1 VTGSALH
8 FKQTYDVIIV
18 GFGPA
23 GAVAACL
30 LGLQGIST
38 LVVEKRHTIYAK
50 PRAVSIDHEVARIL
64 QNIGIGEELKA
75 HVAPFTASEYFG
87 VDGQLIK
94 RLDMLPPPF
103 PMGWTPS
110 MVFMQPALEALV
122 RRRANEM
129 ATVDIRLGVE
139 LREIAQD
146 DEFVSAQLGDDAGGS
161 FTVQARFLVGC
172 DGASSTVRLCSG
184 IPLDDLGFDQPWLVV
199 DVLANATGLAKLPQV
214 SAQYCQP
221 ARPTTY
227 IVCTGNHRRWELM
240 LLPGE
245 DPRRMEMPA
254 EVWRLLA
261 RWIDPADAE
270 LWRIASYRFHALVA
284 SEWRRGRIFVA
295 GDAAH
300 QQPPFLGQGMCQG
313 VRDVANLVWKLER
326 VLRNQSDA
334 RLLDS
339 YGAERSAHVRQ
350 LHSVIIGIG
359 GIVAERDEA
368 AARSRDAV
376 LLAQAGGTVRSVPR
390 QQLQP
395 ALSAGC
401 ISPQGNAGRG
411 TLFPQPMV
419 AGSAGPKLLDEFT
432 GARMRVVLS
441 REFPPL
447 TDAQY
452 KLVKRLGAIA
462 VRITDVAGPTNGRE
476 SIYCETESVTT
487 NWFGMFGCVAA
498 IVRPDHYVFG
508 TASDSDSLT
517 RELTDFALAV
527 CSP

>member
-1 VTGSALH
+1 VTGSKLH
-8 FKQTYDVIIV
+8 FKQAYDVIIV

-38 LVVEKRHTIYAK
+38 LVVDKGRTIYDK

-110 MVFMQPALEALV
+110 MVFMQPALEALL
-122 RRRANEM
+122 RRRASEM
-129 ATVDIRLGVE
+129 AIVDIRLGVE
-139 LREIAQD
+139 LREVTQD
-146 DEFVSAQLGDDAGGS
+146 EEFVSVRLGDDVGGTS
-161 FTVQARFLVGC
+161 TVQASFLVGC

-184 IPLDDLGFDQPWLVV
+184 ILLDDLGFDQPWLVV

-245 DPRRMEMPA
+245 YPRRMEMPA
-254 EVWRLLA
+254 EVWRLLG

-270 LWRIASYRFHALVA
+270 LWRSASYRFHALVA
-284 SEWRRGRIFVA
+284 CEWRRGRIFLA

-313 VRDVANLVWKLER
+313 VRDVANLAWKLGR
-326 VLRNQSDA
+326 VVRSESHA
-334 RLLDS
+334 HFLDT
-339 YGAERSAHVRQ
+339 YGAERGAHVRQ

-368 AARSRDAV
+368 AARSRDAL

-401 ISPQGNAGRG
+401 ISPRTSAGRG

-419 AGSAGPKLLDEFT
+419 SSCAGSKLLDELT
-432 GARMRVVLS
+432 GACMRVVLT

-447 TDAQY
+447 TDAQSE
-452 KLVKRLGAIA
+452 LVKKLGAI
-462 VRITDVAGPTNGRE
+462 VIRIADAPGRTNGRE
-476 SIYCETESVTT
+476 SYYCETESVTT
-487 NWFGMFGCVAA
+487 NWFATHGCVAA

-508 TASDSDSLT
+508 TATNSDTLT
-517 RELTDFALAV
+517 RELTDLALVA

>member
-1 VTGSALH
+1 MTGSALQ

-38 LVVEKRHTIYAK
+38 LVVEKGHTIYAK

-103 PMGWTPS
+103 PLGWTPS
-110 MVFMQPALEALV
+110 MVFMQPALEALL
-122 RRRANEM
+122 RRRASEM

-146 DEFVSAQLGDDAGGS
+146 DEFVSVRLGDEVGGTS
-161 FTVQARFLVGC
+161 TVQARFLVGC

-184 IPLDDLGFDQPWLVV
+184 ILLDDLGFDQPWLVV

-254 EVWRLLA
+254 EVWQLLS

-270 LWRIASYRFHALVA
+270 LWRSVSYRFHALVA
-284 SEWRRGRIFVA
+284 SDWRRGHIFLA

-313 VRDVANLVWKLER
+313 VRDVANLAWKLGR
-326 VLRNQSDA
+326 VLRNESDA
-334 RLLDS
+334 RFLDS

-376 LLAQAGGTVRSVPR
+376 LVAQAGGTIRSVPR

-401 ISPQGNAGRG
+401 ISPRSNAGRG
-411 TLFPQPMV
+411 SLFPQPMV
-419 AGSAGPKLLDEFT
+419 AGCAGPKLLDEFT
-432 GARMRVVLS
+432 GACVRVVLS
-441 REFPPL
+441 SEFPPL
-447 TDAQY
+447 TDAQSE
-452 KLVKRLGAIA
+452 LVKKLGAI
-462 VRITDVAGPTNGRE
+462 VIRIADATGRTDGLG
-476 SIYCETESVTT
+476 SIYCETESVTS
-487 NWFGMFGCVAA
+487 NWFAKHGCVAA

-508 TASDSDSLT
+508 TASDSDSLAL
-517 RELTDFALAV
+517 ELTDFALAV

>member
-1 VTGSALH
+1 VTGSAPR

-18 GFGPA
+18 GLGPA

-38 LVVEKRHTIYAK
+38 LVVEKKHTIYDK

-110 MVFMQPALEALV
+110 IVFMQPALEALL
-122 RRRANEM
+122 RKRASEM
-129 ATVDIRLGVE
+129 ASVDIRLGVE
-139 LREIAQD
+139 LREVIQD
-146 DEFVSAQLGDDAGGS
+146 DEFVSALLGDDAGGS

-172 DGASSTVRLCSG
+172 DGATSTVRSCSG

-261 RWIDPADAE
+261 RWIGPADAE
-270 LWRIASYRFHALVA
+270 LWRSASYRFHALVA
-284 SEWRRGRIFVA
+284 SEWRRGRIFLA

-313 VRDVANLVWKLER
+313 VRDVANLAWKLGR
-326 VLRNQSDA
+326 VLRNDSDA
-334 RLLDS
+334 RVLDS

-368 AARSRDAV
+368 AARSRDA
-376 LLAQAGGTVRSVPR
+376 LLLEQAGGTVRSVPR

-401 ISPQGNAGRG
+401 ISPQSNAGRG

-419 AGSAGPKLLDEFT
+419 AGCAGPKLLDEFT
-432 GARMRVVLS
+432 GACPRVVLS
-441 REFPPL
+441 REFPSL
-447 TDAQY
+447 TDAQSEF
-452 KLVKRLGAIA
+452 VKQLGAI
-462 VRITDVAGPTNGRE
+462 VIRITDAAGPADGDE
-476 SIYCETESVTT
+476 SVYCETESVTT
-487 NWFGMFGCVAA
+487 NWFAKHDCLAA

-508 TASDSDSLT
+508 TASDSDSLM
-517 RELTDFALAV
+517 RELTDFARAV
-527 CSP
+527 CGP

>member
-1 VTGSALH
+1 VTGSVPPLE
-8 FKQTYDVIIV
+8 QTYDVIIV

-23 GAVAACL
+23 GAFAACL

-38 LVVEKRHTIYAK
+38 LVVEKQRTIYDK

-64 QNIGIGEELKA
+64 QNIGVGEELKA
-75 HVAPFTASEYFG
+75 HIAPFTASEYFG

-110 MVFMQPALEALV
+110 MVFMQPALEALL
-122 RRRANEM
+122 RKRASELSS
-129 ATVDIRLGVE
+129 VDIRLGVT
-139 LREIAQD
+139 LRDIFQD
-146 DEFVSAQLGDDAGGS
+146 DEYVSVRLDNDAGEA
-161 FTVQARFLVGC
+161 FTVRGRFVIGC
-172 DGASSTVRLCSG
+172 DGAASTVRERCG

-199 DVLANATGLAKLPQV
+199 DVLANERGLAKLPEV

-221 ARPTTY
+221 ARPSTY
-227 IVCTGNHRRWELM
+227 IVCTRNHRRWELM

-270 LWRIASYRFHALVA
+270 LWRSASYRFHALAA
-284 SEWRRGRIFVA
+284 SKWRRGRIFLA

-313 VRDVANLVWKLER
+313 VRDVANLAWKLGR
-326 VLRNQSDA
+326 VVRGESQA
-334 RLLDS
+334 HFLDT
-339 YGAERSAHVRQ
+339 YGAERGAHVRQ

-368 AARSRDAV
+368 AARSRDAL
-376 LLAQAGGTVRSVPR
+376 LLAQAGGIVRSVPR

-401 ISPQGNAGRG
+401 ISPRDDAGRG
-411 TLFPQPMV
+411 TLFPQSMV
-419 AGSAGPKLLDEFT
+419 SSSIGPKLLDEFT
-432 GARMRVVLS
+432 GACLRVVLS

-447 TDAQY
+447 TDAQS
-452 KLVKRLGAIA
+452 KLVKRIGAIV
-462 VRITDVAGPTNGRE
+462 VRVGNAPDRTDNHE
-476 SIYCETESVTT
+476 HDYCETEGVTT
-487 NWFGMFGCVAA
+487 RWFATHGCVAA

-508 TASDSDSLT
+508 TAADSDDLT
-517 RELTDFALAV
+517 RELTDFALVA
-527 CSP
+527 CNA

>member
-1 VTGSALH
+1 VTGSTLR

-18 GFGPA
+18 GLGPA

-30 LGLQGIST
+30 LGQQGIST
-38 LVVEKRHTIYAK
+38 LVVEKKHTIYDR
-50 PRAVSIDHEVARIL
+50 PRAVAIDHEVARIL

-110 MVFMQPALEALV
+110 MVFMQPALEALL
-122 RRRANEM
+122 RKRASEM
-129 ATVDIRLGVE
+129 ASVDIRLGVE
-139 LREIAQD
+139 LCEIAQD
-146 DEFVSAQLGDDAGGS
+146 DEFISARLGDDAGGS

-172 DGASSTVRLCSG
+172 DGASSTVRSCSG

-199 DVLANATGLAKLPQV
+199 DVLASATGLAKLPQV

-270 LWRIASYRFHALVA
+270 LWRSASYRFHALVA
-284 SEWRRGRIFVA
+284 SDWRRGRIFLA

-313 VRDVANLVWKLER
+313 VRDVANLAWKLGR
-326 VLRNQSDA
+326 VLRNESDA
-334 RLLDS
+334 RILDS

-359 GIVAERDEA
+359 SIVAERDEA

-401 ISPQGNAGRG
+401 VSPQSNAGRG

-419 AGSAGPKLLDEFT
+419 ADCAGPKLLDEFT
-432 GARMRVVLS
+432 GACLRVVLS
-441 REFPPL
+441 CEFPPL
-447 TDAQY
+447 TDAQSR
-452 KLVKRLGAIA
+452 LVKKLGGI
-462 VRITDVAGPTNGRE
+462 VIRITDVAGPIHGRE

-487 NWFGMFGCVAA
+487 NWFGMHGCVAA